1 MPAEWKDHLDRW
13 AKQNA
18 RHKEQVAGHAVPDR
32 NEEYYLYQT
41 LLGVW
46 PLDHQDCPTLSKRV
60 QEHILK
66 ATREAMVN
74 TRWTRPN
81 QPHEDALLKFVV
93 RILSQDDSREFL
105 EDFRQF
111 QKKLA
116 YFGMVNS
123 LSQALLKI
131 ASPGVP
137 DFYQG
142 SELWD
147 LRLVDPD
154 NRGPIDFAK
163 RAAALES
170 VAHADSPQ
178 ALRNFVEHWPDGCIK
193 LYLIW
198 KAIRFRRDHVD
209 LFRDGEFVPLQSGGT
224 NARNVT
230 AFLRRH
236 GNSWSLAAI
245 PRWLS
250 QVPTKGNREFNWG
263 DTRLTLPSE
272 SPGRWNSIVTQ
283 VRLASKN
290 EGAGQHLMVSDLFQE
305 FPVAFFHAEENQP

>member
-1 MPAEWKDHLDRW
+1 
-13 AKQNA
+13 
-18 RHKEQVAGHAVPDR
+18 
-32 NEEYYLYQT
+32 
-41 LLGVW
+41 
-46 PLDHQDCPTLSKRV
+46 
-60 QEHILK
+60 
-66 ATREAMVN
+66 
-74 TRWTRPN
+74 
-81 QPHEDALLKFVV
+81 
-93 RILSQDDSREFL
+93 
-105 EDFRQF
+105 
-111 QKKLA
+111 
-116 YFGMVNS
+116 MVNS

-154 NRGPIDFAK
+154 NRGPIDF
-163 RAAALES
+163 RRRTAALES
-170 VAHADSPQ
+170 IARADSRQ
-178 ALRNFVEHWPDGCIK
+178 TVLNFVEHWHDGCIK

-263 DTRLTLPSE
+263 DTRLTLPSD
-272 SPGRWNSIVTQ
+272 SPGRWNSILTQ